1 VSKVTYE
8 RELLE
13 MEFFPEKEVQTMRT
27 PDGLTKSMAKMEVSV
42 VQDLKTFYVPSFLVG
57 REAWDLVLPVD

>member
-1 VSKVTYE
+1 MSKVTYE

-13 MEFFPEKEVQTMRT
+13 MEFFPVQTMRT
-27 PDGLTKSMAKMEVSV
+27 PDGLKKSMAKNGGIGCARPEDV
-42 VQDLKTFYVPSFLVG
+42 FCPILVG

>member
-1 VSKVTYE
+1 MSKVTYE

-13 MEFFPEKEVQTMRT
+13 LKFFPVQTMRT

-42 VQDLKTFYVPSFLVG
+42 VQDLKTFYVPS
-57 REAWDLVLPVD
+57 

>member
-1 VSKVTYE
+1 MSKATYE

-13 MEFFPEKEVQTMRT
+13 MEFFSVQTMCT

-42 VQDLKTFYVPSFLVG
+42 VQDLK
-57 REAWDLVLPVD
+57 

>member
-1 VSKVTYE
+1 
-8 RELLE
+8 
-13 MEFFPEKEVQTMRT
+13 MRT